1 MKHQLLLTLG
11 LLMTSLSF
19 GQTYFS
25 KQEVREELNT
35 LKKTL
40 IDAHYNAFAY
50 TTPEAFEAGYQDVYN
65 KITQDS
71 LSLLETTNLLQ
82 QLPALLKNGHTLID
96 FPAPSYI
103 AYAQEG
109 GTVFPLELA
118 FEADTV
124 YVRKNWSKNSEI
136 QPGTQLLRINGQP
149 ITEIVSRIRPQIA
162 AERPY
167 FSNALLEGFSFPRY
181 YWQVFGIQENYRVTL
196 LEDGH
201 PKTYTLAPIPAI
213 EA

>member
-71 LSLLETTNLLQ
+71 LSLLETTNLLHYDPGVLFHVWHPPHPRVHASFVAPQ
-82 QLPALLKNGHTLID
+82 KTQALN
-96 FPAPSYI
+96 I
-103 AYAQEG
+103 AQCNQER
-109 GTVFPLELA
+109 VFPQLHAGCKL
-118 FEADTV
+118 TV
-124 YVRKNWSKNSEI
+124 EPGLHTGESARGARK
-136 QPGTQLLRINGQP
+136 R
-149 ITEIVSRIRPQIA
+149 R
-162 AERPY
+162 
-167 FSNALLEGFSFPRY
+167 
-181 YWQVFGIQENYRVTL
+181 
-196 LEDGH
+196 
-201 PKTYTLAPIPAI
+201 
-213 EA
+213 